1 MSNPDATLW
10 IDVPGGR
17 IAAEDEG
24 AGPPIVLVHSA
35 IVNRRAWDAL
45 TPLLVEAGHRVI
57 RYDMRGFGEST
68 TEAVEYSPRDDL
80 RAVMD
85 ARGVGKAAVIGNS
98 WGASQCLDT
107 VLESP
112 ERFVA
117 FGWLGGGV
125 SGFEGGNNPQ
135 EQELFSAESKAEEDG
150 QPDLAADLDV
160 RIWVDGVGQ
169 PPTRVPDSVREAVR
183 SMDRELLEPGREF
196 GTPTRLEP
204 SANERL
210 GDLAVP
216 TLAVIGG
223 LDTSRTRKAARRL
236 ADGAPNVRLEE
247 WPDVAHMIAMEQP
260 ERLATLLEE
269 FLAPLPR
276 WS

>member
-1 MSNPDATLW
+1 VPSPTIW

-24 AGPPIVLVHSA
+24 AGPPILLVHSA

-45 TPLLVEAGHRVI
+45 APLLVEAGYRVI
-57 RYDMRGFGEST
+57 LYDMRGFGEST
-68 TEAVEYSPRDDL
+68 AEAVEFSPRGDL

-85 ARGVGKAAVIGNS
+85 ARGVAQAVVIGNS
-98 WGASQCLDT
+98 WGAMNALDA

-112 ERFVA
+112 DRFVA
-117 FGWLGGGV
+117 LGWLGGGI
-125 SGFEGGNNPQ
+125 GGYARRNNPQ
-135 EQELFSAESKAEEDG
+135 EQELLDAEAKAEEDG

-169 PPTRVPDSVREAVR
+169 PPTRVPASIREAVR

-196 GTPTRLEP
+196 GTNTRLEP
-204 SANERL
+204 KANDRL
-210 GDLAVP
+210 GELAAP

-223 LDTSRTRKAARRL
+223 LDTSGTRKAARRL
-236 ADGAPNVRLEE
+236 ADAAPNVRLEQ

-260 ERLATLLEE
+260 ERLAALLGE

>member
-1 MSNPDATLW
+1 
-10 IDVPGGR
+10 
-17 IAAEDEG
+17 
-24 AGPPIVLVHSA
+24 
-35 IVNRRAWDAL
+35 
-45 TPLLVEAGHRVI
+45 
-57 RYDMRGFGEST
+57 
-68 TEAVEYSPRDDL
+68 
-80 RAVMD
+80 MD
-85 ARGVGKAAVIGNS
+85 ARGVGRAAVVGNS
-98 WGASQCLDT
+98 WGAMRALEA
-107 VLESP
+107 VLETP

-135 EQELFSAESKAEEDG
+135 EQELLNAEDHAEEDG

-169 PPTRVPDSVREAVR
+169 PPTRVPTAIRDAVR
-183 SMDRELLEPGREF
+183 AMDREILEPGREY
-196 GTPTRLEP
+196 GTNTVLEP
-204 SANERL
+204 RANERL

-223 LDTSRTRKAARRL
+223 LDVSGTRKAARRL
-236 ADGAPNVRLEE
+236 AEGAPNVQLEE

-260 ERLATLLEE
+260 DRLAALLVE
-269 FLAPLPR
+269 FLAPIPR